1 MKFLLLAMTL
11 LTVGNLAAASD
22 DPRLA
27 QSMDIA
33 ARFQK
38 ELGERLMTAM
48 ASGGPVEAIAVCHT
62 DAPDIA
68 AQLSNETGAL
78 VGRTALRLR
87 NSANA
92 PDAGARAVLEDF
104 RSRLEAGATEPPER
118 FERGTDGSARYMKA
132 IVMQPQCLACHGQ
145 DLAEPVS
152 AAIEE
157 RYPEDQATGFVA
169 GELRGAFL
177 IEWPAP
183 NVFRP

>member
-1 MKFLLLAMTL
+1 MKILLPVLFLLAFGSL
-11 LTVGNLAAASD
+11 GAASD

-68 AQLSNETGAL
+68 ARLSNETGAL

-92 PDAGARAVLEDF
+92 PDASAQAVLEDF
-104 RSRLEAGATEPPER
+104 RSRIEAGATEPPER

-145 DLAEPVS
+145 NLAEPVS
-152 AAIEE
+152 AAIGD

-183 NVFRP
+183 GEPNP